1 MITFNQFG
9 EVDPSVKAALGNHI
23 SEVYFVKRNRDN
35 YHHPSFHKVY
45 RLTLEVGLKLLNKM
59 TSSNDDIVSGD
70 KVFFVPGNK
79 MSAMKLKDS
88 IEKQGAKLSKT
99 YDTAS
104 VIVFPQDIYF
114 THVYSYRTNVD
125 FTIPC
130 TNYKDSFSGNT
141 LISHSDHHFV
151 VDNASNYPKNKLP
164 DKTRGTVYIS
174 PNGTYSLTQG
184 TDGLME
190 RVDEET
196 LAFSGYLLN
205 MLYYA
210 AKNKIKIISAENF
223 ENKYC
228 DSMTILDKESVKT
241 IIQMFS
247 GTEEDTTLASILLAN
262 SDHEEKPFY
271 LWYIMDKISLWRLE
285 QNKRVKDVKYFVENS
300 NATKYAGITGAEFYE
315 HVLTELKKPE
325 IFTEDEYAFD
335 TISNKM
341 LSEYVKSLPNA
352 IQRLI
357 KSDAIEASFVVKLP
371 VQQGVE

>member
-1 MITFNQFG
+1 
-9 EVDPSVKAALGNHI
+9 
-23 SEVYFVKRNRDN
+23 
-35 YHHPSFHKVY
+35 
-45 RLTLEVGLKLLNKM
+45 
-59 TSSNDDIVSGD
+59 
-70 KVFFVPGNK
+70 
-79 MSAMKLKDS
+79 MKLKDA
-88 IEKQGAKLSKT
+88 IEKQGAKISKT

-114 THVYSYRTNVD
+114 THVYSYRSNID
-125 FTIPC
+125 FTIP
-130 TNYKDSFSGNT
+130 NNNDKYSFSGNT
-141 LISHSDHHFV
+141 LISHSDHHFI
-151 VDNASNYPKNKLP
+151 VDNASIYPKNKLP
-164 DKTRGTVYIS
+164 DKTRGAIYIS

-196 LAFSGYLLN
+196 LVFSGYLLN

-228 DSMTILDKESVKT
+228 ESMTILDKESVNT

-247 GTEEDTTLASILLAN
+247 GTNEDLTLASILLAN

-271 LWYIMDKISLWRLE
+271 LWYIMDKIPLWKLE
-285 QNKRVKDVKYFVENS
+285 QNRRIKDVRYFVENS
-300 NATKYAGITGAEFYE
+300 NATKYAGFTGAEFYE
-315 HVLTELKKPE
+315 HALKELKKPE

-335 TISNKM
+335 LISKKM
-341 LSEYVKSLPNA
+341 LQEYVDSLPNS

-357 KSDAIEASFVVKLP
+357 KRDAIQADFVVKLP

>member
-9 EVDPSVKAALGNHI
+9 EVDPSVRAALGNHI
-23 SEVYFVKRNRDN
+23 SEVYFVKKNTAD
-35 YHHPSFHKVY
+35 YYTPLFHKVY
-45 RLTLEVGLKLLNKM
+45 KLSIAVGEKLLNKV

-88 IEKQGAKLSKT
+88 IEKQGAKISKT
-99 YDTAS
+99 YDTAN

-114 THVYSYRTNVD
+114 THSDNHRPETV
-125 FTIPC
+125 IPSLHQ
-130 TNYKDSFSGNT
+130 KDSFSGST
-141 LISHSDHHFV
+141 LVSHSDHYYFV
-151 VDNASNYPKNKLP
+151 KDASNSSASMLP
-164 DKTRGTVYIS
+164 DKTEGTVYIS
-174 PNGTYSLTQG
+174 PLGTYRLNRGHGELLEKVS
-184 TDGLME
+184 
-190 RVDEET
+190 EET

-223 ENKYC
+223 EDKYC
-228 DSMTILDKESVKT
+228 ESMTILDKESMQT

-247 GTEEDTTLASILLAN
+247 GSDQDTTLASILLAN
-262 SDHEEKPFY
+262 SDHEEKSFY
-271 LWYIMDKISLWRLE
+271 LWYIMDKISLHRLE
-285 QNKRVKDVKYFVENS
+285 QNRRVKDVRYFIENS
-300 NATKYAGITGAEFYE
+300 ESLKYAGLTANEFYE
-315 HVLTELKKPE
+315 HVLKELKKPE
-325 IFTEDEYAFD
+325 VFVEDDYAFK

-341 LSEYVKSLPNA
+341 LSEYVKSLPSS